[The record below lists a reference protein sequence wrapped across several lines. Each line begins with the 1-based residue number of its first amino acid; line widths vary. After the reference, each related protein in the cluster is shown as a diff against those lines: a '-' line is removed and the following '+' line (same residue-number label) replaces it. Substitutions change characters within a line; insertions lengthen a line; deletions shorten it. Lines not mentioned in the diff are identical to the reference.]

1 MRAILLAD
9 KAIGLISYPG
19 EGNPGSRIFFSA
31 AEFSGRSAILY
42 SGKSIPCV
50 YSLTSCGDK
59 KTFSRMQISNS
70 I

>member
-9 KAIGLISYPG
+9 KVTGLLSYPG

-31 AEFSGRSAILY
+31 AEFSGDLRYRTQVKAFL
-42 SGKSIPCV
+42 V
-50 YSLTSCGDK
+50 FSLTSCGDK